1 MIQILSA
8 SHRGTENAGPDPLA
22 RCQQPAGVGA
32 AALSSLG
39 VERLVLQPMDPRLEY
54 LRDLRVWLRENGWR
68 IMQVR
73 ELMHAFSG
81 TNDLDFLRFR
91 LCLFFVYI
99 KYIYV

>member
-8 SHRGTENAGPDPLA
+8 NVRGIENAGPDPLA
-22 RCQQPAGVGA
+22 RCQQPAGVET

-68 IMQVR
+68 ITQVR
-73 ELMHAFSG
+73 EVMYAFSS
-81 TNDLDFLRFR
+81 TNELAFLRFR
-91 LCLFFVYI
+91 LCFIPEHLV
-99 KYIYV
+99 